1 MRAKRIQAWRELLP
15 DVRAEVERLTRGG
28 DVGDTD
34 RWHRAADVLQAMGE
48 PAAVVEPRDY
58 VVKSSGEF
66 YLYWLDEAAHP
77 PWFDEV
83 EGWCTTSSGE
93 RYVWRRRQREAARC
107 TYTEALARRDLIRS
121 GGGAFFAP
129 RLVRLRSVAVI
140 LAGDLEE
147 LEDWRRRLGNV
158 DDELPFGSGPQ
169 EVEQHIALYEEI
181 ARRAI
186 DVAAAPHVPARRT
199 ALQQAL
205 ARADLWDMATTKP
218 TAKARRLMKG
228 GE

>member
-1 MRAKRIQAWRELLP
+1 MSAKRIQAWRELAP
-15 DVRAEVERLTRGG
+15 DVRAEVERITRGG
-28 DVGDTD
+28 DIGDTD
-34 RWHRAADVLQAMGE
+34 RWHRAADLLQAMGE

-58 VVKSSGEF
+58 VVKSGDRYLTWVDDGEQAPG
-66 YLYWLDEAAHP
+66 WVID
-77 PWFDEV
+77 FDGWTEV
-83 EGWCTTSSGE
+83 DGA
-93 RYVWRRRQREAARC
+93 RYMWRRRQSEATRC
-107 TYTEALARRDLIRS
+107 THIEASNRRIETSKRTP
-121 GGGAFFAP
+121 AAHAP

-169 EVEQHIALYEEI
+169 EVEHHIALYEEI

-186 DVAAAPHVPARRT
+186 DLAEAPYVPARRT

-205 ARADLWDMATTKP
+205 ARADLWDLATTKP
-218 TAKARRLMKG
+218 TAKALRLMKG
-228 GE
+228 GG